1 MTNAARSPSA
11 DAFARAPLPKRFCNL
26 DRLIHAMK
34 ARGLD
39 GIVATAPWNVF
50 YLTGFN
56 GIAHKSDEPRP
67 YAVIVARHAPEHPIM
82 VLADY
87 YLATFLKQP
96 TWVEDLRPF
105 RAVMMPLDLP
115 AKRSDIDRFIP
126 RNGSAPW
133 IANARATYAFDMA
146 SAVRGA
152 LTDLKLD
159 NGRVGFDDMG
169 FGFRLE
175 VEGLEV
181 ADGYDPLMFARAV
194 KTPTELRLLERA
206 TALNEAAIR
215 ATMAAWDKGVTWRD
229 LNRSYARAVTELG
242 GFVRDPGGMVW
253 GHPRG
258 ADPALTLATGLEDD
272 VVEPGTHVMSDF
284 WTFLQ
289 RESPLM
295 AFPLLQRIA
304 LPITIGSVRYPG
316 IKIHETRI
324 IRLMEVLLHGGTH
337 VGGWT
342 AKEIHQAI
350 LTTFDLSSR
359 AYGLNQLRYDLRKL
373 KGHALLQRDGSRY
386 AYHLTT
392 KGVEVALLF
401 LFFHKRLCGPL
412 ANSRFHHQ
420 PKAQHRPNS
429 RLETAYHHADKAI
442 QTVVD
447 LLAAA

>member
-67 YAVIVARHAPEHPIM
+67 YAVILARQVPEHPIM

-169 FGFRLE
+169 FGL
-175 VEGLEV
+175 GLEV
-181 ADGYDPLMFARAV
+181 AGLEVGDGYDPLMFARAV

-206 TALNEAAIR
+206 TALNETAIR
-215 ATMAAWDKGVTWRD
+215 ATMASWDKGATWSD
-229 LNRSYARAVTELG
+229 LNRSYGRAVTELG
-242 GFVRDPGGMVW
+242 GFVRDPGSMVW

-258 ADPALTLATGLEDD
+258 ADPVLTLATGHQKRTL
-272 VVEPGTHVMSDF
+272 
-284 WTFLQ
+284 
-289 RESPLM
+289 LM
-295 AFPLLQRIA
+295 IA
-304 LPITIGSVRYPG
+304 STRSG
-316 IKIHETRI
+316 IIVF
-324 IRLMEVLLHGGTH
+324 MQNVAS
-337 VGGWT
+337 T
-342 AKEIHQAI
+342 AAE
-350 LTTFDLSSR
+350 
-359 AYGLNQLRYDLRKL
+359 
-373 KGHALLQRDGSRY
+373 
-386 AYHLTT
+386 
-392 KGVEVALLF
+392 
-401 LFFHKRLCGPL
+401 
-412 ANSRFHHQ
+412 
-420 PKAQHRPNS
+420 
-429 RLETAYHHADKAI
+429 
-442 QTVVD
+442 
-447 LLAAA
+447 

>member
-1 MTNAARSPSA
+1 
-11 DAFARAPLPKRFCNL
+11 
-26 DRLIHAMK
+26 
-34 ARGLD
+34 
-39 GIVATAPWNVF
+39 
-50 YLTGFN
+50 
-56 GIAHKSDEPRP
+56 
-67 YAVIVARHAPEHPIM
+67 M

-115 AKRSDIDRFIP
+115 AKHSDIDRFIP

-133 IANARATYAFDMA
+133 IANARATYVFDMA

-169 FGFRLE
+169 FGVGLE

-215 ATMAAWDKGVTWRD
+215 ATMASWDKGATWSD

-258 ADPALTLATGLEDD
+258 ADPVLTLATGLEDD
-272 VVEPGTHVMSDF
+272 VVEPGTHVMFDCHGTIDLYC
-284 WTFLQ
+284 WDGGKTWVV
-289 RESPLM
+289 EG
-295 AFPLLQRIA
+295 A
-304 LPITIGSVRYPG
+304 L
-316 IKIHETRI
+316 E
-324 IRLMEVLLHGGTH
+324 GGAKLFAKATAQ
-337 VGGWT
+337 VG
-342 AKEIHQAI
+342 E
-350 LTTFDLSSR
+350 
-359 AYGLNQLRYDLRKL
+359 
-373 KGHALLQRDGSRY
+373 ALLD
-386 AYHLTT
+386 ALALVLDLT
-392 KGVEVALLF
+392 
-401 LFFHKRLCGPL
+401 
-412 ANSRFHHQ
+412 
-420 PKAQHRPNS
+420 
-429 RLETAYHHADKAI
+429 
-442 QTVVD
+442 
-447 LLAAA
+447 